1 MKLIPFVAAALLL
14 PAALASAA
22 TKHIH
27 VSRVPAAPANSA
39 EKRVLRIDS
48 LIATR
53 KGGAILLQAKGAVS
67 TGGWS
72 RARLHL
78 LHSDGHVMTV
88 EFVATPP
95 PPEMTVIDGL
105 VPMTATAMFKGR
117 AQSVH
122 VQAVANEI
130 TSQVLR

>member
-1 MKLIPFVAAALLL
+1 MKLIPLVAAALLL

-22 TKHIH
+22 AKHGL
-27 VSRVPAAPANSA
+27 RVPAVPANAA

-53 KGGAILLQAKGAVS
+53 KGGGIMLQAKGAVS
-67 TGGWS
+67 SGGWR

-78 LHSDGHVMTV
+78 LHSDGRVMTV

-105 VPMTATAMFKGR
+105 VPMTATAVFRGR
-117 AQSVH
+117 AESVH
-122 VQAVANEI
+122 VQADANEI

>member
-14 PAALASAA
+14 PVALASAA
-22 TKHIH
+22 GKH
-27 VSRVPAAPANSA
+27 VSRVPAVPANSA

-53 KGGAILLQAKGAVS
+53 KGGQIVLQAKGAVS

-78 LHSDGHVMTV
+78 LHSDSRVMTV

-117 AQSVH
+117 AESVH
-122 VQAVANEI
+122 VQADANEI